1 MYKYLFLALIVIS
14 SESYSQKVQ
23 TSLRLNRID
32 GKKIQL
38 KKYLDSGPI
47 LINFWATWCG
57 PCKKEMIH
65 LDRFSRQFEKN
76 DFSILSISI
85 DTQRSLSEVKRYV
98 RSKKYDFEV
107 FIDPNQQIFK
117 RLNRNIMPTNL
128 LIDKTGQVVWMQY
141 GYMPG
146 DEEVMEQEIARLLKN
161 D

>member
-1 MYKYLFLALIVIS
+1 MYKYLFLALIAIS
-14 SESYSQKVQ
+14 SELYSQKVQ
-23 TSLRLNRID
+23 TSLRLNRVD

-47 LINFWATWCG
+47 LVNFWATWCG

-65 LDRFSRQFEKN
+65 LDRFSRQYKKN
-76 DFSILSISI
+76 NFSVLSISI

-117 RLNRNIMPTNL
+117 KLNGNIMPTNL
-128 LIDKTGQVVWMQY
+128 LIDKNGQVVWMHY

-146 DEEVMEQEIARLLKN
+146 DEVVMEQEISRLLEK
-161 D
+161 

>member
-65 LDRFSRQFEKN
+65 LDRFSRQFKKN

-117 RLNRNIMPTNL
+117 RLNGNIMPTNL
-128 LIDKTGQVVWMQY
+128 LIDKNGHVVWMHY

-146 DEEVMEQEIARLLKN
+146 DEVVMEQEIARLLKN

>member
-14 SESYSQKVQ
+14 SESFSQKVQ

-57 PCKKEMIH
+57 PCKKEIIH
-65 LDRFSRQFEKN
+65 LDRFSRQFKKN

-117 RLNRNIMPTNL
+117 RLNGNIMPTNL
-128 LIDKTGQVVWMQY
+128 LIDKNGQVVWMHY

-146 DEEVMEQEIARLLKN
+146 DEVVMEKEIARLLKN

>member
-117 RLNRNIMPTNL
+117 RLNGNIMPTNL
-128 LIDKTGQVVWMQY
+128 LIDKNGQVVWMHY

-146 DEEVMEQEIARLLKN
+146 DEVVMEQEIARLLKN

>member
-1 MYKYLFLALIVIS
+1 MYKYLFLALIAIS
-14 SESYSQKVQ
+14 SELYSQKVQ
-23 TSLRLNRID
+23 TSLRLNRVD
-32 GKKIQL
+32 GKKVQL

-47 LINFWATWCG
+47 LVNFWATWCG

-65 LDRFSRQFEKN
+65 LDRFSRQYKKN
-76 DFSILSISI
+76 NFSVLSISI

-117 RLNRNIMPTNL
+117 KLNGNIMPTNL
-128 LIDKTGQVVWMQY
+128 LIDKNGQVVWMHY

>member
-1 MYKYLFLALIVIS
+1 MYKYLFLALIAIS
-14 SESYSQKVQ
+14 SELYSQKVQ
-23 TSLRLNRID
+23 TSLRLNRVD
-32 GKKIQL
+32 GKKVQL

-65 LDRFSRQFEKN
+65 LDRFSRQYKKN
-76 DFSILSISI
+76 NFSVLSISI

-117 RLNRNIMPTNL
+117 KLNGNIMPTNL
-128 LIDKTGQVVWMQY
+128 LIDKNGQVVWMHY

-146 DEEVMEQEIARLLKN
+146 DEVVMEQEISRLLEK
-161 D
+161 

>member
-1 MYKYLFLALIVIS
+1 MYKYFFLALIVIS

-65 LDRFSRQFEKN
+65 LDRFSRQFKKN
-76 DFSILSISI
+76 DLSILSISI

-117 RLNRNIMPTNL
+117 RLNGNIMPTNL
-128 LIDKTGQVVWMQY
+128 LIDKNGQVVWMHY

-146 DEEVMEQEIARLLKN
+146 DEVVMEQEIARLLKN

>member
-1 MYKYLFLALIVIS
+1 MYKYLFLALIAIS
-14 SESYSQKVQ
+14 SELYSQKVQ

-32 GKKIQL
+32 GKKVQL

-47 LINFWATWCG
+47 LVNFWATWCG

-65 LDRFSRQFEKN
+65 LDRFSRQYKKN
-76 DFSILSISI
+76 NFSVLSISI

-117 RLNRNIMPTNL
+117 KLNGNIMPTNL
-128 LIDKTGQVVWMQY
+128 LIDKNGQVVWMHY

-146 DEEVMEQEIARLLKN
+146 DEVVMEQEISRLLEK
-161 D
+161 

>member
-117 RLNRNIMPTNL
+117 RLNGNIMPTNCL
-128 LIDKTGQVVWMQY
+128 LYTSPSPRDS
-141 GYMPG
+141 
-146 DEEVMEQEIARLLKN
+146 
-161 D
+161 

>member
-1 MYKYLFLALIVIS
+1 MYKYLFLALIAIS
-14 SESYSQKVQ
+14 PESYSQKVQ

-65 LDRFSRQFEKN
+65 LDRFSRQFKKN

-117 RLNRNIMPTNL
+117 RLNGNIMPTNL
-128 LIDKTGQVVWMQY
+128 LIDKNGQVVWMHY

>member
-65 LDRFSRQFEKN
+65 LDRFSRQFKKN

-117 RLNRNIMPTNL
+117 RLNGNIMPKVNIL
-128 LIDKTGQVVWMQY
+128 NGH
-141 GYMPG
+141 
-146 DEEVMEQEIARLLKN
+146 
-161 D
+161 

>member
-1 MYKYLFLALIVIS
+1 MYKYLFLALIAIS
-14 SESYSQKVQ
+14 SELYSQKVQ

-32 GKKIQL
+32 GKKVQL

-65 LDRFSRQFEKN
+65 LDRFSRQYKKN
-76 DFSILSISI
+76 NFSVLSISI

-117 RLNRNIMPTNL
+117 KLNGNIMPTNL
-128 LIDKTGQVVWMQY
+128 LIDKNGQVVWTHY

-146 DEEVMEQEIARLLKN
+146 DEVVMEQEISRLLEK
-161 D
+161 

>member
-1 MYKYLFLALIVIS
+1 MYKYLFLALIAIS
-14 SESYSQKVQ
+14 SELCSQKVQ
-23 TSLRLNRID
+23 TSLRLNRVD
-32 GKKIQL
+32 GKKVQL

-47 LINFWATWCG
+47 LVNFWATWCG

-65 LDRFSRQFEKN
+65 LDRFSRQYKKN
-76 DFSILSISI
+76 NFSVLSISI

-117 RLNRNIMPTNL
+117 KLNGNIMPTNL
-128 LIDKTGQVVWMQY
+128 LIDKNGQVVWMHY

-146 DEEVMEQEIARLLKN
+146 DEVVMEQEISRLLEK
-161 D
+161 

>member
-1 MYKYLFLALIVIS
+1 MYKYFFLALIVIS

-117 RLNRNIMPTNL
+117 RLNGNIMPTNL
-128 LIDKTGQVVWMQY
+128 LIDKNGQVVWMHY

-146 DEEVMEQEIARLLKN
+146 DEVVMEQEIARLLKN

>member
-65 LDRFSRQFEKN
+65 LDRFSRQFKKN

-117 RLNRNIMPTNL
+117 RLNGNIMPTNL
-128 LIDKTGQVVWMQY
+128 LIDKNGQVVWMHY